1 MLPKPF
7 FFRSFSLPLLAHLLQ
22 PSLMMLA
29 KGKEKTFLG
38 SFHSMIE
45 MDKADMQLIML
56 TMETIMETIMVIST
70 LSNKEMDF
78 VALLVITCVHSKF
91 SCSLIDLPILIQIST
106 PNQL

>member
-56 TMETIMETIMVIST
+56 TMETIMVITT